1 MARQPTWNTL
11 IVFWRRTQMFTL
23 RQPYRVLCV
32 LGMALCP
39 AASFGQASALPN
51 KPVYFI
57 VPTAAAGASDLAGRI
72 VAPKLSEALRQ
83 NVIVENRP
91 GANG

>member
-1 MARQPTWNTL
+1 
-11 IVFWRRTQMFTL
+11 MFTL

-32 LGMALCP
+32 LAGMALCP
-39 AASFGQASALPN
+39 AASFGQASALRN

-57 VPTAAAGASDLAGRI
+57 VPTATAGASDLVGRF
-72 VAPKLSEALRQ
+72 VAPKLSETLCQ

-91 GANG
+91 AATDS